1 MVCRNP
7 KYAEEAMT
15 EIKDASKNDN
25 IFIHILDLSDTKAVV
40 KFANEFDQSVQVL
53 INNAGCMVN
62 ERTMTESGLEKNFA
76 TNTLGT
82 HILTERILKNTKLAR
97 VIIVSSGGMLT
108 NKLDV
113 SDFNFEKMNP
123 FDGTMAYAQNKRQQ
137 VVMTQEYGKR
147 YPDTFFASM
156 HPGEIYRSIF
166 ESSHKY
172 SEIFA
177 LLPK

>member
-7 KYAEEAMT
+7 KFAEEAKN
-15 EIKDASKNDN
+15 EIKDATKNEN
-25 IFIHILDLSDTKAVV
+25 IFIHILDLSDTKAIV
-40 KFANEFDQSVQVL
+40 KFATEFDQDVNVL

-62 ERTMTESGLEKNFA
+62 ERTITESGLEKNFA

-82 HILTERILKNTKLAR
+82 HILTEKIAGKGSTKLAR
-97 VIIVSSGGMLT
+97 VVIVSSGGMLT

-113 SDFNFEKMNP
+113 SDMNFEKMNP

-137 VVMTQEYGKR
+137 VIMTQEYPKK

-156 HPGEIYRSIF
+156 HPGERSIF
-166 ESSHKY
+166 
-172 SEIFA
+172 
-177 LLPK
+177 

>member
-7 KYAEEAMT
+7 KYAEEAQT
-15 EIKDASKNDN
+15 EIKDASKNEN

-40 KFANEFDQSVQVL
+40 KFATEFDQSVNVL

-62 ERTMTESGLEKNFA
+62 ERTITESGLEKNFA

-82 HILTERILKNTKLAR
+82 HILTEKISKGSKLAR

-108 NKLDV
+108 NKLDIT
-113 SDFNFEKMNP
+113 DLNFEKMNP

-137 VVMTQEYGKR
+137 VIMTQEYAKK
-147 YPDTFFASM
+147 YPGIFFASM
-156 HPGEIYRSIF
+156 HPGENYLYFTFILKEPSKSLRVI
-166 ESSHKY
+166 
-172 SEIFA
+172 
-177 LLPK
+177 